1 MTTKSKLRQ
10 KIIKKIHDLPEEEL
24 GYIERFIIEMENNI
38 KSNSELLLYSGI
50 FKDLDKEVFDDLTK
64 NLHNKRMEETQRIK

>member
-10 KIIKKIHDLPEEEL
+10 KIIKKIHSLPEEEL
-24 GYIERFIIEMENNI
+24 GYIEQFIIEMENNI
-38 KSNSELLLYSGI
+38 KSNSEILSYSGI

-64 NLHNKRMEETQRIK
+64 NLHKRRMEDTRRIK